1 MKYSYDFEYKN
12 SQKWIDNMIE
22 EVNPVTEIYNGYSF
36 ANEILHVKDGNY
48 TNNPL
53 FVIKKY
59 NENNLSEDKLSNTII
74 DKFIRYLYEY
84 RNEYHSFANII
95 DEYENM
101 NN

>member
-48 TNNPL
+48 TNHDIPV
-53 FVIKKY
+53 F
-59 NENNLSEDKLSNTII
+59 
-74 DKFIRYLYEY
+74 
-84 RNEYHSFANII
+84 
-95 DEYENM
+95 
-101 NN
+101 